1 MKTEMKSSLKLFMRP
16 FLVVLGFMLLYAL
29 VHAVLGFYGEKDSAS
44 ISQNLEKTEI
54 ERQNSALS
62 PKQEEANTTTT
73 ATEEN
78 PTKDSPLPLETAT
91 QKQENKQEIKQE
103 TKQEN
108 KQETKQENKQE
119 TKQENKQETKQENKQ
134 ETKQENKQETKQEQE
149 KENEPKQN
157 SASSVQNNQ
166 KTPTTPTIGKKPL
179 EYKVAVSGVNVRAF
193 PSTKGKI
200 LGSLAKDKSVKVL
213 EIQND
218 WAKIE
223 FSNETKGYVFLKLLK
238 KAE

>member
-1 MKTEMKSSLKLFMRP
+1 M
-16 FLVVLGFMLLYAL
+16 LYAL
-29 VHAVLGFYGEKDSAS
+29 VHAALGFYGEKDSAS

-78 PTKDSPLPLETAT
+78 PTKDPPLPLETAT
-91 QKQENKQEIKQE
+91 QKQE
-103 TKQEN
+103 T
-108 KQETKQENKQE
+108 
-119 TKQENKQETKQENKQ
+119 
-134 ETKQENKQETKQEQE
+134 KQETKQEQE

-157 SASSVQNNQ
+157 SVSSVQNNQ
-166 KTPTTPTIGKKPL
+166 KTPTTPAIGKKPL
-179 EYKVAVSGVNVRAF
+179 EYKAAVSGVNVRAF

>member
-1 MKTEMKSSLKLFMRP
+1 MKTEMRSSLKLFVRP

-29 VHAVLGFYGEKDSAS
+29 AHAVLGFYGEKDSAS
-44 ISQNLEKTEI
+44 ISQNLEKTEM

-62 PKQEEANTTTT
+62 PKQEETNTTTT

-78 PTKDSPLPLETAT
+78 PTKDSPLPLETPT
-91 QKQENKQEIKQE
+91 QKQE
-103 TKQEN
+103 T
-108 KQETKQENKQE
+108 
-119 TKQENKQETKQENKQ
+119 
-134 ETKQENKQETKQEQE
+134 KQETKQEQE

-157 SASSVQNNQ
+157 SASPIQNNQ
-166 KTPTTPTIGKKPL
+166 KTLSTPTIGKKPL
-179 EYKVAVSGVNVRAF
+179 EYKAAVSGVNVRAF

>member
-29 VHAVLGFYGEKDSAS
+29 AHAVLGFYGEKDSAS

-54 ERQNSALS
+54 ERQNSTLS
-62 PKQEEANTTTT
+62 PKQEETNTTTT

-78 PTKDSPLPLETAT
+78 PTKDPPLPLETPT
-91 QKQENKQEIKQE
+91 Q
-103 TKQEN
+103 
-108 KQETKQENKQE
+108 
-119 TKQENKQETKQENKQ
+119 
-134 ETKQENKQETKQEQE
+134 KQETKQEQE

-157 SASSVQNNQ
+157 SAPPIQNHQ
-166 KTPTTPTIGKKPL
+166 KTLSTPTIGKKPL

-200 LGSLAKDKSVKVL
+200 LGSLAKNKSVKVL

>member
-29 VHAVLGFYGEKDSAS
+29 AHAALGFYGEKDSAS
-44 ISQNLEKTEI
+44 ISQNLEKSEM

-62 PKQEEANTTTT
+62 PKQEETNMTTT

-91 QKQENKQEIKQE
+91 QKQEA
-103 TKQEN
+103 
-108 KQETKQENKQE
+108 
-119 TKQENKQETKQENKQ
+119 
-134 ETKQENKQETKQEQE
+134 KQENKQETKQEQE

-157 SASSVQNNQ
+157 SASPIQNHQ
-166 KTPTTPTIGKKPL
+166 KTLSTPTIGKKPL
-179 EYKVAVSGVNVRAF
+179 EYKAAVNSVNVRAF

-200 LGSLAKDKSVKVL
+200 LGSLAKNKSVKVL

>member
-1 MKTEMKSSLKLFMRP
+1 MKTEMKSSLKLFMQP

-29 VHAVLGFYGEKDSAS
+29 AHAALGFYGEKDSAL

-62 PKQEEANTTTT
+62 PKQEETNTTTT

-78 PTKDSPLPLETAT
+78 PTKDLPLPLETAT

-103 TKQEN
+103 
-108 KQETKQENKQE
+108 
-119 TKQENKQETKQENKQ
+119 
-134 ETKQENKQETKQEQE
+134 QE

-157 SASSVQNNQ
+157 SASPIQNNQ
-166 KTPTTPTIGKKPL
+166 KTLSTPTIGKKPL

>member
-1 MKTEMKSSLKLFMRP
+1 M
-16 FLVVLGFMLLYAL
+16 LYAL
-29 VHAVLGFYGEKDSAS
+29 AHAALGFYVKKDSTP
-44 ISQNLEKTEI
+44 ISQNLEKSET
-54 ERQNSALS
+54 ERQNSVLS

-78 PTKDSPLPLETAT
+78 PTKDTAPPLETAA
-91 QKQENKQEIKQE
+91 QEKE
-103 TKQEN
+103 T
-108 KQETKQENKQE
+108 
-119 TKQENKQETKQENKQ
+119 
-134 ETKQENKQETKQEQE
+134 KQETKQEQE
-149 KENEPKQN
+149 KENEPKQD
-157 SASSVQNNQ
+157 SVSPVQNNQ
-166 KTPTTPTIGKKPL
+166 KTPTTPLMGKKPL

-200 LGSLAKDKSVKVL
+200 LGLLAKDKSVKVL

-223 FSNETKGYVFLKLLK
+223 FSNKTKGYVFLKLLK

>member
-16 FLVVLGFMLLYAL
+16 LLVVLAFMLLYAL
-29 VHAVLGFYGEKDSAS
+29 AHAALGFYVKKDSAP
-44 ISQNLEKTEI
+44 INPNAEKTET
-54 ERQNSALS
+54 ERQNSVLS

-78 PTKDSPLPLETAT
+78 PTKDTAPPLETAA
-91 QKQENKQEIKQE
+91 QE
-103 TKQEN
+103 QEN
-108 KQETKQENKQE
+108 KQETKQEI
-119 TKQENKQETKQENKQ
+119 
-134 ETKQENKQETKQEQE
+134 KQEQE
-149 KENEPKQN
+149 KETKPKQN
-157 SASSVQNNQ
+157 SASPTQNNQ
-166 KTPTTPTIGKKPL
+166 KAPTTPTMGKKPL

-200 LGSLAKDKSVKVL
+200 LGLLAKNKSVKVL

-218 WAKIE
+218 WAEIE
-223 FSNETKGYVFLKLLK
+223 FSHETKGYVFLKLLK

>member
-29 VHAVLGFYGEKDSAS
+29 AHVALGFYGEKDSAS

-62 PKQEEANTTTT
+62 PKQEESNTTTT

-78 PTKDSPLPLETAT
+78 PTKDPPLPLETAT
-91 QKQENKQEIKQE
+91 QKQENKQE
-103 TKQEN
+103 N
-108 KQETKQENKQE
+108 
-119 TKQENKQETKQENKQ
+119 
-134 ETKQENKQETKQEQE
+134 KQEQE
-149 KENEPKQN
+149 QENEPKQN
-157 SASSVQNNQ
+157 SASPVQNNQ

>member
-1 MKTEMKSSLKLFMRP
+1 MKTEMKSSLKLFVRP

-29 VHAVLGFYGEKDSAS
+29 AHAVLGFYGEKDSAS

-62 PKQEEANTTTT
+62 PKQEETNTTTT

-78 PTKDSPLPLETAT
+78 PTKDSPLPLETPT
-91 QKQENKQEIKQE
+91 QKQENKQE
-103 TKQEN
+103 T
-108 KQETKQENKQE
+108 
-119 TKQENKQETKQENKQ
+119 
-134 ETKQENKQETKQEQE
+134 KQETKQEQE

-157 SASSVQNNQ
+157 STSPIQNHQ
-166 KTPTTPTIGKKPL
+166 KTLSTPTIGKKPL
-179 EYKVAVSGVNVRAF
+179 EYKAAVNSVNVRAF

-200 LGSLAKDKSVKVL
+200 LGSLAKNKSVKVL

>member
-1 MKTEMKSSLKLFMRP
+1 M
-16 FLVVLGFMLLYAL
+16 LYAL
-29 VHAVLGFYGEKDSAS
+29 VHAALGFYAKKDSAS
-44 ISQNLEKTEI
+44 ISQKLEKTEM

-62 PKQEEANTTTT
+62 PKQEETNTTTT

-91 QKQENKQEIKQE
+91 QKQE

-108 KQETKQENKQE
+108 
-119 TKQENKQETKQENKQ
+119 
-134 ETKQENKQETKQEQE
+134 KQENKQETKQEQE

-157 SASSVQNNQ
+157 STQPIQNNQ
-166 KTPTTPTIGKKPL
+166 KTPTTLTIGKKPL

>member
-1 MKTEMKSSLKLFMRP
+1 MKTEMKSSLKLFVRP

-29 VHAVLGFYGEKDSAS
+29 AHAALGFYGEKDSAS

-91 QKQENKQEIKQE
+91 QKQE
-103 TKQEN
+103 
-108 KQETKQENKQE
+108 
-119 TKQENKQETKQENKQ
+119 
-134 ETKQENKQETKQEQE
+134 TKQENKQETKQEQE
-149 KENEPKQN
+149 KENESKQN
-157 SASSVQNNQ
+157 SASPIQNHQ
-166 KTPTTPTIGKKPL
+166 KTLSTPTIRKKPL
-179 EYKVAVSGVNVRAF
+179 EYKAAVNSVNVRAF

-200 LGSLAKDKSVKVL
+200 LGSLAKNKSVKVL

>member
-1 MKTEMKSSLKLFMRP
+1 MKSSLKLFVRP

-29 VHAVLGFYGEKDSAS
+29 VHAALGFYAKKDSAS
-44 ISQNLEKTEI
+44 INQNLEKSEI
-54 ERQNSALS
+54 ESQSSALL
-62 PKQEEANTTTT
+62 PKQEEANTATT

-78 PTKDSPLPLETAT
+78 PAKDSPLPLETAT
-91 QKQENKQEIKQE
+91 QEKENKQE
-103 TKQEN
+103 N
-108 KQETKQENKQE
+108 
-119 TKQENKQETKQENKQ
+119 
-134 ETKQENKQETKQEQE
+134 KQEQE

-157 SASSVQNNQ
+157 SASPTQNHQ
-166 KTPTTPTIGKKPL
+166 KTLSTPTIGKKPL
-179 EYKVAVSGVNVRAF
+179 EYKVAVNSVNVRAF

>member
-1 MKTEMKSSLKLFMRP
+1 MKTEMKSSLKLFVRP

-29 VHAVLGFYGEKDSAS
+29 VHAALGFYAKKDSAS
-44 ISQNLEKTEI
+44 ISQNLEKTEM

-62 PKQEEANTTTT
+62 PKQEETNTATTT
-73 ATEEN
+73 TEEN

-91 QKQENKQEIKQE
+91 QKQE
-103 TKQEN
+103 T
-108 KQETKQENKQE
+108 
-119 TKQENKQETKQENKQ
+119 
-134 ETKQENKQETKQEQE
+134 KQETKQEQE

-157 SASSVQNNQ
+157 SASPIQNHQ
-166 KTPTTPTIGKKPL
+166 KTLSTPTIGKKPL
-179 EYKVAVSGVNVRAF
+179 EYKAAVNSVNVRAF

-223 FSNETKGYVFLKLLK
+223 FSNKTKGYVFLKLLK

>member
-29 VHAVLGFYGEKDSAS
+29 VHAALGFYGEKDSAS

-62 PKQEEANTTTT
+62 PKQEEANTATT

-78 PTKDSPLPLETAT
+78 PTKDPPLPLETAT
-91 QKQENKQEIKQE
+91 Q
-103 TKQEN
+103 
-108 KQETKQENKQE
+108 
-119 TKQENKQETKQENKQ
+119 
-134 ETKQENKQETKQEQE
+134 KQETKQEQE

-157 SASSVQNNQ
+157 SAPPIQNHQ
-166 KTPTTPTIGKKPL
+166 KTLSTPTIGKKPL
-179 EYKVAVSGVNVRAF
+179 EYKAAVSGVNVRAF

>member
-1 MKTEMKSSLKLFMRP
+1 MKTEMKSSLKLFVRP

-29 VHAVLGFYGEKDSAS
+29 AHAALGFYGEKDSAS

-62 PKQEEANTTTT
+62 PKQEETNTTTT

-78 PTKDSPLPLETAT
+78 PTKDPPLPLETAT
-91 QKQENKQEIKQE
+91 Q
-103 TKQEN
+103 
-108 KQETKQENKQE
+108 
-119 TKQENKQETKQENKQ
+119 KQENKQ

-149 KENEPKQN
+149 KENESKQN
-157 SASSVQNNQ
+157 SASPIQNNQ
-166 KTPTTPTIGKKPL
+166 KTLSTPTIGKKPL
-179 EYKVAVSGVNVRAF
+179 EYKAAVNSVNVRAF

-200 LGSLAKDKSVKVL
+200 LGSLAKNKSVKVL

>member
-1 MKTEMKSSLKLFMRP
+1 MKSSLKLFMQP
-16 FLVVLGFMLLYAL
+16 LLVVLAFMLLYAL
-29 VHAVLGFYGEKDSAS
+29 AHAALGFYVKKDSAPMS
-44 ISQNLEKTEI
+44 PNVEKTET

-73 ATEEN
+73 ATEES
-78 PTKDSPLPLETAT
+78 PTKDTAPPLDTVA
-91 QKQENKQEIKQE
+91 QKQE
-103 TKQEN
+103 TKQEI
-108 KQETKQENKQE
+108 
-119 TKQENKQETKQENKQ
+119 
-134 ETKQENKQETKQEQE
+134 KQEQE

-157 SASSVQNNQ
+157 SVPPVQNNQ
-166 KTPTTPTIGKKPL
+166 KTPTTPLMGKKPL

-200 LGSLAKDKSVKVL
+200 LGLLAKNKSVKVL

-218 WAKIE
+218 WAEIE
-223 FSNETKGYVFLKLLK
+223 FSHETKGYVFLKLLK

>member
-29 VHAVLGFYGEKDSAS
+29 VHVALGFYGEKDSAS
-44 ISQNLEKTEI
+44 INQNLEKTEM
-54 ERQNSALS
+54 EHQNSALL
-62 PKQEEANTTTT
+62 PKKEETNTTTT

-78 PTKDSPLPLETAT
+78 PTKDSPLPLETPT
-91 QKQENKQEIKQE
+91 QKQE

-108 KQETKQENKQE
+108 
-119 TKQENKQETKQENKQ
+119 
-134 ETKQENKQETKQEQE
+134 KQEQE

-157 SASSVQNNQ
+157 SASPIQNHQ
-166 KTPTTPTIGKKPL
+166 KTLSTPTIGKKPL

>member
-1 MKTEMKSSLKLFMRP
+1 MKSSLKLFVRP

-29 VHAVLGFYGEKDSAS
+29 VHIVLGFYGEKDSAS

-54 ERQNSALS
+54 ERQNSVLS
-62 PKQEEANTTTT
+62 PKQEETNTATT

-78 PTKDSPLPLETAT
+78 PTKDSPLPLETPT
-91 QKQENKQEIKQE
+91 QKQE
-103 TKQEN
+103 T
-108 KQETKQENKQE
+108 
-119 TKQENKQETKQENKQ
+119 KQ

-157 SASSVQNNQ
+157 SVSPIQNHQ
-166 KTPTTPTIGKKPL
+166 KTLSTPTIGKKPL
-179 EYKVAVSGVNVRAF
+179 EYKAAVNSVNVRAF

-200 LGSLAKDKSVKVL
+200 LGSLAKNKSVKVL

-218 WAKIE
+218 WAEIE

>member
-1 MKTEMKSSLKLFMRP
+1 MKTEMKSSLKLFVRP

-29 VHAVLGFYGEKDSAS
+29 VHAALGFYGEKDSAS

-62 PKQEEANTTTT
+62 PKQEETNTTTT
-73 ATEEN
+73 TTEEN

-91 QKQENKQEIKQE
+91 Q
-103 TKQEN
+103 
-108 KQETKQENKQE
+108 
-119 TKQENKQETKQENKQ
+119 KQ

-157 SASSVQNNQ
+157 SASSIQNNQ
-166 KTPTTPTIGKKPL
+166 KTLSTPTIGKKPL
-179 EYKVAVSGVNVRAF
+179 EYKAAVNSVNVRAF

-200 LGSLAKDKSVKVL
+200 LGSLAKNKSVKVL

-218 WAKIE
+218 WAEIE

>member
-1 MKTEMKSSLKLFMRP
+1 MVGMKTEMKSSLKLFVRP

-29 VHAVLGFYGEKDSAS
+29 VHAALGFYGEKDSAS
-44 ISQNLEKTEI
+44 ISQSLEKTEI
-54 ERQNSALS
+54 ERQNSTLS
-62 PKQEEANTTTT
+62 PKQEETNTTTT

-78 PTKDSPLPLETAT
+78 PTKDPPLPLETAT
-91 QKQENKQEIKQE
+91 Q
-103 TKQEN
+103 
-108 KQETKQENKQE
+108 
-119 TKQENKQETKQENKQ
+119 KQENKQ

-149 KENEPKQN
+149 KENESKQN
-157 SASSVQNNQ
+157 SASPIQNHQ
-166 KTPTTPTIGKKPL
+166 KTLSTPTIGQKPL
-179 EYKVAVSGVNVRAF
+179 EYKAAVNSVNVRAF

-223 FSNETKGYVFLKLLK
+223 FSNKTKGYVFLKLLK

>member
-1 MKTEMKSSLKLFMRP
+1 M
-16 FLVVLGFMLLYAL
+16 LYAL
-29 VHAVLGFYGEKDSAS
+29 AHAALGFYGEKDSAS

-54 ERQNSALS
+54 ERQNSTLS
-62 PKQEEANTTTT
+62 PKQEETNTTTT

-78 PTKDSPLPLETAT
+78 PTKDSPLPLETTT
-91 QKQENKQEIKQE
+91 QKQEN
-103 TKQEN
+103 
-108 KQETKQENKQE
+108 
-119 TKQENKQETKQENKQ
+119 
-134 ETKQENKQETKQEQE
+134 KQEQE

-157 SASSVQNNQ
+157 SASPTQNNQ
-166 KTPTTPTIGKKPL
+166 KTLSTPTIGKKPL
-179 EYKVAVSGVNVRAF
+179 EYKAAVNSVNVRAF

>member
-16 FLVVLGFMLLYAL
+16 FLVVLAFMLLYAL
-29 VHAVLGFYGEKDSAS
+29 AHAALGFYAKKDSTS
-44 ISQNLEKTEI
+44 INQNLEKTEM
-54 ERQNSALS
+54 ERQNRALS

-78 PTKDSPLPLETAT
+78 PTKDPPLPLETAA
-91 QKQENKQEIKQE
+91 QEQENE
-103 TKQEN
+103 QEN
-108 KQETKQENKQE
+108 Q
-119 TKQENKQETKQENKQ
+119 
-134 ETKQENKQETKQEQE
+134 QEQE
-149 KENEPKQN
+149 KETKPKQN
-157 SASSVQNNQ
+157 STSPTQNHQ
-166 KTPTTPTIGKKPL
+166 KTLTTPTIGKKPL
-179 EYKVAVSGVNVRAF
+179 EYKVAVNSVNVRAF

-200 LGSLAKDKSVKVL
+200 IGSLAKDKSVKVL

-223 FSNETKGYVFLKLLK
+223 FSNKTKGYVFLKLLK